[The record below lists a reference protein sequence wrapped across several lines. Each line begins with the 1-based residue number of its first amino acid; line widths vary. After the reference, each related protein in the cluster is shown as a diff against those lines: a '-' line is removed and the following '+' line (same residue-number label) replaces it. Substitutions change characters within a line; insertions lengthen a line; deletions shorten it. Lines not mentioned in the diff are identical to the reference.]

1 MVIIKMVT
9 VRMSDFPKVHVCLI
23 AFISDVLSGKDILHF
38 FKILYLSREKER
50 ERKQGISSS
59 FAFTGWLCFHFSRNS
74 RLLSTFVLES

>member
-38 FKILYLSREKER
+38 FL
-50 ERKQGISSS
+50 
-59 FAFTGWLCFHFSRNS
+59 N
-74 RLLSTFVLES
+74 FVLFKRMEPRHFFFVCFYRMAVFSLFKE

>member
-38 FKILYLSREKER
+38 FL
-50 ERKQGISSS
+50 
-59 FAFTGWLCFHFSRNS
+59 N
-74 RLLSTFVLES
+74 FVLLKRKEPRYFFFVCFYRMAVFSLFKE

>member
-38 FKILYLSREKER
+38 F
-50 ERKQGISSS
+50 
-59 FAFTGWLCFHFSRNS
+59 F
-74 RLLSTFVLES
+74 